1 MRIYKGPPARD
12 LYLSEQLSERVEEN
26 VTFWILPRISPS
38 QQIPFHHFFGMQRS
52 PPKRRSWYRLPVVQH
67 FLFNPA
73 APWKGSHS
81 QSHEVKLHIPHQV
94 PNQIHHSYM
103 ELYHYPREGPLC
115 REYHGLC
122 VFFVLSPAR
131 QVPSSRV

>member
-12 LYLSEQLSERVEEN
+12 LYLSEQLSGRVVEN
-26 VTFWILPRISPS
+26 VTLLDTSQNISKPTNSFSSVFWNAKIL
-38 QQIPFHHFFGMQRS
+38 
-52 PPKRRSWYRLPVVQH
+52 PKRRSWYRLHVVQH

-73 APWKGSHS
+73 APWQGSHS
-81 QSHEVKLHIPHQV
+81 QSHKVKLHIPHQV
-94 PNQIHHSYM
+94 PNQIHHSNM

-122 VFFVLSPAR
+122 VFFLLSPAR
-131 QVPSSRV
+131 